1 MFGFGTG
8 YVELQRWIE
17 VQPMVSESQS
27 LLLDAAISG
36 WGGGRVLGG
45 RFMGGFGDGF
55 FVGFEKV
62 SDFSSLEQQLLD
74 VVVVVKASV
83 ALVPYQQ
90 TWIRRGRKLQQHC
103 LAKRVIGSISRE
115 FG

>member
-45 RFMGGFGDGF
+45 
-55 FVGFEKV
+55 E
-62 SDFSSLEQQLLD
+62 
-74 VVVVVKASV
+74 
-83 ALVPYQQ
+83 
-90 TWIRRGRKLQQHC
+90 IRGR
-103 LAKRVIGSISRE
+103 
-115 FG
+115 FW

>member
-36 WGGGRVLGG
+36 WGGGLGG
-45 RFMGGFGDGF
+45 RFVGGFVMF

-62 SDFSSLEQQLLD
+62 SDFSSLEYQLLD
-74 VVVVVKASV
+74 VVVVDSKQVW
-83 ALVPYQQ
+83 L
-90 TWIRRGRKLQQHC
+90 
-103 LAKRVIGSISRE
+103 
-115 FG
+115 